1 MIGQLRGILLEKQAP
16 TLVVEAGGIGYE
28 LQVPMTSFY
37 QLPSIG
43 KEVAL
48 YTHLVV
54 REDAQLLYGFVHK
67 QERSLF
73 RALIKINGVGPKLA
87 LTILS
92 GVEADTFVRCVID
105 NDVATL
111 VRLPGIGKKTA
122 QRLLIEMRDHL
133 RNWDMESCDT
143 SVVENTAINDAIS
156 ALIALGYKPQEA
168 HKAIIRHKNKNLSS
182 EQLIRL
188 ALQGQCNDE

>member
-1 MIGQLRGILLEKQAP
+1 MIGQLRGILLEKHP
-16 TLVVEAGGIGYE
+16 PSLLVETNGIGYE

-43 KEVAL
+43 EEVIL

-54 REDAQLLYGFVHK
+54 REDAQSLYGFARK

-92 GVEADTFVRCVID
+92 GVEADTFVKCVRD
-105 NDVATL
+105 NDIASL

-122 QRLLIEMRDHL
+122 QRLLMEMRDPL
-133 RNWDMESCDT
+133 KDWDTERCDIT
-143 SVVENTAINDAIS
+143 AMGNTAINDAIS
-156 ALIALGYKPQEA
+156 ALVALGYKQQEA
-168 HKAIIRHKNKNLSS
+168 HSAVIRHKDKNLSS

-188 ALQGQCNDE
+188 ALQGK

>member
-28 LQVPMTSFY
+28 LQAPMTSFY

-43 KEVAL
+43 EQVTL
-48 YTHLVV
+48 YTHLVI
-54 REDAQLLYGFVHK
+54 REDAQSLYGFIRR

-92 GVEADTFVRCVID
+92 GVEADNFVKCVMD
-105 NDVATL
+105 NDIASL
-111 VRLPGIGKKTA
+111 VRLPGIGKKIA

-133 RNWDMESCDT
+133 KNWDVEGYDAPL
-143 SVVENTAINDAIS
+143 VENTAINDAIS
-156 ALIALGYKPQEA
+156 ALVALGYKPQEA
-168 HKAIIRHKNKNLSS
+168 NRAVIKHKDKNLSS

-188 ALQGQCNDE
+188 ALQGE